1 MMYVRLVRFQG
12 SCGRREKLLL
22 SVSVRLPT
30 GGEQFLTV

>member
-1 MMYVRLVRFQG
+1 MMYVHLVLLRG